1 MFLRDVSPV
10 HFERL
15 LQFMYCGEVRVPN
28 NELED
33 LLATATSLKVRGL
46 ANTHERCTSAGDGM
60 LASGGGSGGP
70 PAPLPAIGN
79 NSMSPSSAL
88 LTSSQPL
95 SRLNQQQPSSIQRF
109 ILSR

>member
-46 ANTHERCTSAGDGM
+46 ANTHERLLDMLKINAKVYRESLGSAT
-60 LASGGGSGGP
+60 A
-70 PAPLPAIGN
+70 A
-79 NSMSPSSAL
+79 
-88 LTSSQPL
+88 
-95 SRLNQQQPSSIQRF
+95 F
-109 ILSR
+109 ILI

>member
-1 MFLRDVSPV
+1 MTRQPPRLSRSDQPIVFLRDVSPV

-46 ANTHERCTSAGDGM
+46 ANTHERLLDM
-60 LASGGGSGGP
+60 LKINVKMYRENLRST
-70 PAPLPAIGN
+70 I
-79 NSMSPSSAL
+79 
-88 LTSSQPL
+88 
-95 SRLNQQQPSSIQRF
+95 
-109 ILSR
+109 ILS

>member
-1 MFLRDVSPV
+1 MTRQPPRLSRSDQPIVFLRDVSPV

-46 ANTHERCTSAGDGM
+46 ANTHERLLDM
-60 LASGGGSGGP
+60 LKINAKMYHREILGS
-70 PAPLPAIGN
+70 I
-79 NSMSPSSAL
+79 
-88 LTSSQPL
+88 
-95 SRLNQQQPSSIQRF
+95 F
-109 ILSR
+109 ILS